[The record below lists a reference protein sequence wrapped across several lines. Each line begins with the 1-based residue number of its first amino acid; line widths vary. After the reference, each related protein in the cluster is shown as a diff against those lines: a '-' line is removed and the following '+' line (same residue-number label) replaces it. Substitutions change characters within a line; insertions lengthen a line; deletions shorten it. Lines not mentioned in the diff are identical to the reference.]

1 MLPPRLGSTGDA
13 GRAGEDGVTGQ
24 PRQET
29 ELIRLKADDLGSGL
43 FDDVE
48 SDVHDAGEIASRS
61 ATSAPRSTTS
71 AAMWWWK
78 QDFERQANGRRP
90 VDRRTRRPGPRS
102 MSCSSAEN
110 RHG

>member
-1 MLPPRLGSTGDA
+1 M
-13 GRAGEDGVTGQ
+13 
-24 PRQET
+24 
-29 ELIRLKADDLGSGL
+29 RLKAGDL
-43 FDDVE
+43 E
-48 SDVHDAGEIASRS
+48 SDLLGDVGSNIHDAGEIARRS
-61 ATSAPRSTTS
+61 ATSVRRSTTS

-78 QDFERQANGRRP
+78 QNFERQANGRRP